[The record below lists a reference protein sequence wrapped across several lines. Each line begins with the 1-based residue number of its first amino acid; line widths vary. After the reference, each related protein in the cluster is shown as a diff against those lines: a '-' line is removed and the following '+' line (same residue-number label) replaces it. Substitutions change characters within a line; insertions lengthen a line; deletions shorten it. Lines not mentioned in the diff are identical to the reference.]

1 MTTRSRWHSNFL
13 CAPSQFTGFWGR
25 YTTDRERSC
34 LLIAGRGFDPRTM
47 EAPSALVDAGATIA
61 EVHLIHLIDH
71 YNPTHPESHSKR
83 ARQNEADLRQLLASA
98 TITVNQIES
107 RTADGR
113 VTGGQMVSNLFAGIS
128 TSSLTDIIVDIT
140 ALPTSIYFP
149 LLGTLLRLHDET
161 NATWNLHCVVCEN
174 AELDDAILAE
184 GGDHAELMFGFQG
197 DFRLASEEDHLTVWA
212 PVLGERQSESLRK
225 IADAIGPDDV
235 KPVLPFPSRNPRRGD
250 NLVSEYAS
258 EIFDSWGVDPSGLIY
273 AHEQDP
279 FDLYLQLGRLKTE
292 YSRALALLGPV
303 QTVVSTHAS
312 KLLSLGVLL
321 AAYEHNLAVMH
332 VEPTGYGEAEFQRYL
347 DSNELFEVWLAGDPY
362 QQEREASDFSHS

>member
-1 MTTRSRWHSNFL
+1 MIAQPRWQSNFL
-13 CAPSQFTGFWGR
+13 CAPAQFTDFWRG
-25 YTTDRERSC
+25 YTTDRERSF
-34 LLIAGRGFDPRTM
+34 LLVSGRGFDPRTM
-47 EAPSALVDAGATIA
+47 EAPTALVAAGATIA
-61 EVHLIHLIDH
+61 EVRLIHLIDR
-71 YNPTHPESHSKR
+71 YNPAHPESHSQR
-83 ARQNEADLRQLLASA
+83 ARQNETALRELLPSV
-98 TITVNQIES
+98 TITVDRIDS
-107 RTADGR
+107 RTTDGR
-113 VTGGQMVSNLFAGIS
+113 VTGGQRVSNLFSDVG
-128 TSSLTDIIVDIT
+128 TSRLTDIIVDIT

-161 NATWNLHCVVCEN
+161 SATWNLHCVVCEN

-184 GGDHAELMFGFQG
+184 GGDQAELMYGFQG
-197 DFRLASEEDHLTVWA
+197 DFRLAGEEDHLTVWA
-212 PVLGERQSESLRK
+212 PVLGERQAESLRK

-303 QTVVSTHAS
+303 QTVVSAHAS

-332 VEPTGYGEAEFQRYL
+332 VEPTGYGEADLEQSL

-362 QQEREASDFSHS
+362 RRKL